1 MLIASTVFDTLPYEG
16 TKSIVLSTTSWLG
29 GKNNFL
35 GIAYMSVGA
44 ICLVLGLL
52 FMARHLIKP
61 R

>member
-1 MLIASTVFDTLPYEG
+1 MPTTTVFDVLPFDG
-16 TKSIVLSTTSWLG
+16 TKSIVISTTSWLG

-35 GIAYMSVGA
+35 GIAYISVGG
-44 ICLVLGLL
+44 ICLVLGLA